1 MAKST
6 TLYDRAGL
14 SDSGKNIS
22 NNDRKYAKPSE
33 EALRFVLD
41 YAKSSGVIKS
51 KSLDTIIIVNN

>member
-14 SDSGKNIS
+14 SDSGKNLRK
-22 NNDRKYAKPSE
+22 NDQSYSKPSE
-33 EALRFVLD
+33 EALRFVLA

-51 KSLDTIIIVNN
+51 KSLDTFVIVNN